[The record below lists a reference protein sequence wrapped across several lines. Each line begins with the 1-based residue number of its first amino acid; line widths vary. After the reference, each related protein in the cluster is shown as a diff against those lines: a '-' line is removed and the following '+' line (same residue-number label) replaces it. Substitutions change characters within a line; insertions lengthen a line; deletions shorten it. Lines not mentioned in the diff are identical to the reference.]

1 MRSSVCGAL
10 FLVASVAIA
19 AASARAADDSIPHNQ
34 DAPPNEA
41 RSPEEAA
48 AKMTVPPGFSVEVVA
63 AEPDIV
69 NPVAMTFDERGRVWI
84 TESLEYP
91 RREPGVGR
99 DRIKVLEDTDGDG
112 RMDKFT
118 IFAEGLNIPSGIA
131 VGYGGVWVANS
142 PDLLFLQDTDGD
154 GRADKQ
160 EVVLTGFGRDDTHEL
175 PNSLTWGPDGWL
187 YGLNGVFNPS
197 HIEYRGKTYDF
208 TCALFRI
215 HPKTRDFEL
224 FCEGTSNPWGVAF
237 DHDGSAFISACV
249 IDHLWHLAETAYYV
263 RQGGPYPSFTWPA
276 PSIVKHKHQKAAYCG
291 IHYFDSDAYPP
302 EYRDQLYMGNIHGN
316 CLNVDV
322 LERRGSTYF
331 ARPKPDFL
339 SANDSWFMPVV
350 QKTGPDG
357 CLWVLDWYDR
367 YHCYQDANRD
377 PAGIDRLKGR
387 LYRVRYQDTPR
398 AGKFDL
404 AKESDDQL
412 IARLASPNVFFRDLA
427 QRVLTERLISGEDHA
442 AALTKLQTLVLDDAQ
457 PRKARMHGL
466 WALVGGGPL
475 DEQFHAELWK
485 QKQDA
490 TLRAWAV
497 RAAGQR
503 PRREIQRALVASLE
517 DSSPDVQLQAVIA
530 LGKLARSGAIEARVE
545 PEHHPKTGTIL
556 NSDVES
562 GVRGTE
568 GVVRALTRCV
578 AKCGD
583 DPFIPHVVWQN
594 LHPLLEEHADSFV
607 EALAR
612 QDLASPGLAG
622 MLPLAVERIL
632 SRKSTNA
639 EPLAA
644 LIDVLTRPNGN
655 PKLARQ
661 CLTALASKVQSG
673 ELAGESLA
681 GVRSRLGDQLARLA
695 ADESEQPLRDE
706 AVLLA
711 ASWQDPSAV
720 ESATV
725 LLASTSAAEP
735 LRLRAIQS
743 LASARHEQ
751 LPELVAGIL
760 AEPRAN
766 ATEFRKG
773 ALAALGKLDSPV
785 VATAVLARFDNLE
798 PVLQPQ
804 AIELLTQRPG
814 WAAALVSAVEAK
826 QIPATAINDTQVRRL
841 ASLGDEDLQRR
852 VTAIWGTIRSERNPA
867 REQVIAHMRRFLR
880 TTPGDAVAGQAVFA
894 KLCGQ
899 CHKIHGQG
907 EDVGPDIT
915 LNGRNSFEQLLS
927 NVFDPSLTIGSAYQ
941 ARTVATADGR
951 VLTGLLAED
960 SPQRVVLKLQGGKT
974 EVVARDDVELVST
987 SNLSL
992 MPENLEEQLKS
1003 QELADLFAFITLDK
1017 PPQDPEA
1024 RRLPGAGQL
1033 QPRETENPA
1042 EFAALLGEVAPGFSV
1057 TRAGEGGLALLA
1069 EHSGRPGVLRTHPI
1083 DQETPTKL
1091 VRKLRVPEG
1100 KRTRLVIDV
1109 AHDKQGDWQLVVR
1122 ANGQPLHETD
1132 VSKQTTEQGWSEV
1145 TVDLSP
1151 LAGQEVELELE
1162 NRANGWDY
1170 EFGYW
1175 GSVDVISE

>member
-10 FLVASVAIA
+10 FLVVSAALV
-19 AASARAADDSIPHNQ
+19 AASARAADEIPHNQ

-41 RSPEEAA
+41 RSPAEAA

-118 IFAEGLNIPSGIA
+118 LFAEGLNIPSGIA
-131 VGYGGVWVANS
+131 VGHGGVWVANS

-197 HIEYRGKTYDF
+197 HIEYRGQTYDF

-249 IDHLWHLAETAYYV
+249 IDHLWHLAESAYYE
-263 RQGGPYPSFTWPA
+263 RQGGPYPPFTWA
-276 PSIVKHKHQKAAYCG
+276 AQSIVKHKHQKAAYCG
-291 IHYFDSDAYPP
+291 IHYFDSDAYPA

-357 CLWVLDWYDR
+357 CLYVLDWYDR

-404 AKESDDQL
+404 AQENDDQL

-427 QRVLTERLISGEDHA
+427 QRVLTERLLSGEDHA
-442 AALTKLQTLVLDDAQ
+442 AARTKLQELVLDDAQ

-475 DEQFHAELWK
+475 DGQFHAELWK

-497 RAAGQR
+497 RAAGAYLQR
-503 PRREIQRALVASLE
+503 ELQPAFVHSLE
-517 DSSPDVQLQAVIA
+517 DSSPDVRLQAVIA
-530 LGKLARSGAIEARVE
+530 LGKLARSGRSAANSE
-545 PEHHPKTGTIL
+545 PGNKFDMIALALQTSRGNH
-556 NSDVES
+556 
-562 GVRGTE
+562 GTE
-568 GVVRALTRCV
+568 GVVWALTRC
-578 AKCGD
+578 AAECGD
-583 DPFIPHVVWQN
+583 DPFIPYVVWQN
-594 LHPLLEEHADSFV
+594 LHPLLEEHAHSFV
-607 EALAR
+607 EAIAM
-612 QDLASPGLAG
+612 QDLTSPGLAG
-622 MLPLAVERIL
+622 ILPRAVERIL
-632 SRKSTNA
+632 SRKSDDIG
-639 EPLAA
+639 PLAS
-644 LIDVLTRPNGN
+644 LIDVLTRPSGD

-661 CLTALASKVQSG
+661 CLIALASKVQSG
-673 ELAGESLA
+673 ELAGEALA
-681 GVRSRLGDQLARLA
+681 SVRSRLGDQLARLA
-695 ADESEQPLRDE
+695 TDQSEQPLRDD

-711 ASWQDPSAV
+711 ASWQDPAAV

-725 LLASTSAAEP
+725 LLASASAAEP

-760 AEPRAN
+760 AERGAN

-773 ALAALGKLDSPV
+773 ALAALGKLDSPL
-785 VATAVLARFDNLE
+785 VATTVLARFPSLE

-804 AIELLTQRPG
+804 AIELLTQRPA

-841 ASLGDEDLQRR
+841 ASLGDEDLHRR

-907 EDVGPDIT
+907 EEVGPDIT

-992 MPENLEEQLKS
+992 MPENLEEQLKP

-1042 EFAALLGEVAPGFSV
+1042 EFNELLGEVAPGFSV
-1057 TRAGEGGLALLA
+1057 TRAGERGLALLA

-1083 DQETPTKL
+1083 DQETPTTL
-1091 VRKLRVPEG
+1091 VRKVRVPAG
-1100 KRTRLVIDV
+1100 KRTRLLIDV
-1109 AHDKQGDWQLVVR
+1109 GHDKQGDWQLVVR
-1122 ANGQPLHETD
+1122 ANGQPLHETE

-1145 TVDLSP
+1145 TVDLTP